1 MEALLS
7 EKRLMEYIYIYILFI
22 NRMEALSSDE
32 GLMEYIV

>member
-7 EKRLMEYIYIYILFI
+7 DKGLMEYIYILFI